1 MFLSFLCNTFS
12 PIVYLDSDIAAYP
25 VHSIKFGYRIFAYF
39 VSPLVLL
46 WLLSASTWIS
56 FNHIQDYVFT
66 WGKFGCFS
74 LLHCKLKIPS
84 GFLML
89 WMRDLPKA
97 TSLRIRVTFGITS
110 YHEKLLRRLKMLIFS
125 SVSSSLLL
133 DFRLVSFCADKEWY
147 EKRALSIPLR

>member
-1 MFLSFLCNTFS
+1 MLCILPFAIMFLSFLCNTFS
-12 PIVYLDSDIAAYP
+12 PIVYLDSDIVAYP

-74 LLHCKLKIPS
+74 LLFRCIWFDLCHYLCFSRFYAFLSLWHFIFWWFLLFTESIMILKS
-84 GFLML
+84 EHSSFHF
-89 WMRDLPKA
+89 
-97 TSLRIRVTFGITS
+97 TS
-110 YHEKLLRRLKMLIFS
+110 
-125 SVSSSLLL
+125 
-133 DFRLVSFCADKEWY
+133 DF
-147 EKRALSIPLR
+147 